1 MSDDFLEIMTWPF
14 SEFFMDNEEEAEPA
28 PADTGAVDTIDSVEQ
43 QSTSRRLARLSKY
56 FTSPSGVLDSPTG
69 STGVF

>member
-1 MSDDFLEIMTWPF
+1 MSDDFLEVMTWPF
-14 SEFFMDNEEEAEPA
+14 SEFFMDDDEEESA
-28 PADTGAVDTIDSVEQ
+28 PVDTGAVDTVDSVEQ

>member
-1 MSDDFLEIMTWPF
+1 MSDDFLDILTWPL
-14 SEFFMDNEEEAEPA
+14 SEFYPDDEEESESA
-28 PADTGAVDTIDSVEQ
+28 PVDTGAVDTVDSVEQ

>member
-1 MSDDFLEIMTWPF
+1 MGDDFLKVMTWPF
-14 SEFFMDNEEEAEPA
+14 SEFFMDDEEEPESA
-28 PADTGAVDTIDSVEQ
+28 PVDTGAVNTIDSVEQ